1 MAQVVYKE
9 EKFRALAIKSHLVKL
24 MGDTYAT
31 QLVPGAEPDGV
42 VTSTMPD
49 RPIAY
54 RCFLEVKNEVGTGGC
69 DPCSQGFIAYEK
81 FWKVWQMNHGPRF
94 QAYADH
100 LG

>member
-1 MAQVVYKE
+1 
-9 EKFRALAIKSHLVKL
+9 
-24 MGDTYAT
+24 MGDTYAS
-31 QLVPGAEPDGV
+31 QSVPGAEPDGV

-54 RCFLEVKNEVGTGGC
+54 RCFLEVKNEIGTGGC

-81 FWKVWQMNHGPRF
+81 LWSEEKVWQMNHAPQY
-94 QAYADH
+94 QAYDH